1 MESRNGM
8 CPLKGDIH
16 ANGYVVLINEDWWG
30 GLKLNIIL
38 ATIIEFVLQSQS
50 LGSKS
55 EPQAGHMI

>member
-30 GLKLNIIL
+30 GAETKYNPRHNYRVC
-38 ATIIEFVLQSQS
+38 TSVPVF
-50 LGSKS
+50 G
-55 EPQAGHMI
+55 